1 MRPTRCFARCY
12 GCYEGRRSPQGRAP
26 PPTFEKPREERA
38 YEKEVSSSVE
48 MCQQISLEQAA
59 RRRNLAPDN
68 QRFCWDFPSF
78 SQGAHRNA
86 QLRFGILIASL
97 AWFGCSPPPSPPV
110 IPPPVVVEMPDHFSG
125 EIAKSHLDSLSAQ
138 SPRAPGSEAD
148 AAAREYLSQ
157 MFRAAGATV
166 KVFEDDRLRHLV
178 AELPGESEDTLLLVA
193 AYPSLDRDEW
203 IGDSGA
209 ALLLELAR
217 VWPPEHSR
225 YTLRLALA
233 EARGSDREDDDT
245 ETPDTDTDT
254 DTDAAAEA
262 RAEGIA
268 DGPIEARL
276 RVVSAGESLARTLE
290 AAGELEGLRCIIVFD
305 GIGRSGLRIARD
317 LRSHPVYR
325 ELFWASGRRLG
336 FESIFPP
343 NADWASPRSL
353 NLGFAERTTDGVV
366 AIVDETRARPELEP
380 IRSVGGG
387 SADSFEAIG
396 LVTIEALG
404 QIVHRLSRID
414 DFDSGAAMEESAA
427 DRPIESRPNPGRPRH
442 LADLSKIFI
451 DFRPNTR

>member
-1 MRPTRCFARCY
+1 
-12 GCYEGRRSPQGRAP
+12 
-26 PPTFEKPREERA
+26 
-38 YEKEVSSSVE
+38 
-48 MCQQISLEQAA
+48 
-59 RRRNLAPDN
+59 
-68 QRFCWDFPSF
+68 
-78 SQGAHRNA
+78 
-86 QLRFGILIASL
+86 LIASL

-138 SPRAPGSEAD
+138 SPRTPGSEAD

-166 KVFEDDRLRHLV
+166 KALEDDQLRHLV

-217 VWPPEHSR
+217 VWPREHSR

-233 EARGSDREDDDT
+233 EASGSDREHDDT
-245 ETPDTDTDT
+245 ETTDADA
-254 DTDAAAEA
+254 DAAAEA
-262 RAEGIA
+262 QAEGIA
-268 DGPIEARL
+268 DGPFEARL

-305 GIGRSGLRIARD
+305 GTGRSGLRIARD

-427 DRPIESRPNPGRPRH
+427 DRPDRVAPEPR
-442 LADLSKIFI
+442 ATS
-451 DFRPNTR
+451 PSS